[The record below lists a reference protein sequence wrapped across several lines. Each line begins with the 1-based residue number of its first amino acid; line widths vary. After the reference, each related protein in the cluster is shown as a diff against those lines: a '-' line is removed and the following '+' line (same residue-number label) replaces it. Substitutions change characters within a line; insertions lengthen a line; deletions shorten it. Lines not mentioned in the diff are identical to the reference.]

1 MKLHFSIE
9 YLTHWG
15 EDVRVYLTLVDAKGR
30 TQTQTYPME
39 TRDGHRWT
47 GEVLITD
54 GRIRSFHYHYSVYKE
69 GRKFRTEWD
78 FVPRRFRAD
87 ITKTYSFRDAW
98 QDVPLLSHLYT
109 SAFTQCVRPHTAE
122 TEGLPY
128 FNSTLMLKVSAPQL
142 EEGQALA
149 LLGNQPALGEWNP
162 NFAFRMKETGLYE
175 WSVTLSAA
183 GVTFPMEYKYVVID
197 AKTGDFVAWEGGE
210 NRVLP
215 ISGVAKDE
223 VVVISDSP
231 LRIRGNRWKAAGVVI
246 PVFSLR
252 SEGSCGVGDF
262 GDLKAMVDWT
272 VLTRMRTTRLFIRI
286 GWTLIHII
294 VFPFMRSIPSMSIC
308 ASCRSLRTKR
318 KWRNTKSGGR
328 L

>member
-1 MKLHFSIE
+1 M
-9 YLTHWG
+9 
-15 EDVRVYLTLVDAKGR
+15 YLTLVDAKGR

-78 FVPRRFRAD
+78 FITSPFQGRHHQNLFVPGRLAGCPPLVSSFILPLLCSVSVRIRPRRKD
-87 ITKTYSFRDAW
+87 
-98 QDVPLLSHLYT
+98 
-109 SAFTQCVRPHTAE
+109 
-122 TEGLPY
+122 LPY

-183 GVTFPMEYKYVVID
+183 GVTSSHGI
-197 AKTGDFVAWEGGE
+197 
-210 NRVLP
+210 
-215 ISGVAKDE
+215 
-223 VVVISDSP
+223 
-231 LRIRGNRWKAAGVVI
+231 
-246 PVFSLR
+246 
-252 SEGSCGVGDF
+252 
-262 GDLKAMVDWT
+262 
-272 VLTRMRTTRLFIRI
+272 
-286 GWTLIHII
+286 
-294 VFPFMRSIPSMSIC
+294 
-308 ASCRSLRTKR
+308 
-318 KWRNTKSGGR
+318 
-328 L
+328 

>member
-1 MKLHFSIE
+1 M
-9 YLTHWG
+9 
-15 EDVRVYLTLVDAKGR
+15 YLTLVDAKGR

-54 GRIRSFHYHYSVYKE
+54 GRIRSFFIIIIVYIRKAVSS
-69 GRKFRTEWD
+69 GRNGTSYLAVSGPTSPKLIRSGTPGRMSPSCLIF
-78 FVPRRFRAD
+78 
-87 ITKTYSFRDAW
+87 IL
-98 QDVPLLSHLYT
+98 PL
-109 SAFTQCVRPHTAE
+109 FTQCVRPHTAE

-215 ISGVAKDE
+215 ISGWQKTKWSLSRILRYGFGETVGKRPVWSYPFFHCVAKA
-223 VVVISDSP
+223 VAGWGIS
-231 LRIRGNRWKAAGVVI
+231 A
-246 PVFSLR
+246 
-252 SEGSCGVGDF
+252 
-262 GDLKAMVDWT
+262 T
-272 VLTRMRTTRLFIRI
+272 
-286 GWTLIHII
+286 
-294 VFPFMRSIPSMSIC
+294 
-308 ASCRSLRTKR
+308 
-318 KWRNTKSGGR
+318 
-328 L
+328 